1 MPKILKFTQSYC
13 SVLTLLDKAKEGGR
27 DKGVS
32 AKLLTCANFDRS
44 FSYSRFPLG
53 HLLRYGFKVISGSS
67 KGNEEQA
74 NKKKIPK
81 EYITEE
87 KKKEPQELKNKMSR

>member
-74 NKKKIPK
+74 NKKNNTQRVYHRRK
-81 EYITEE
+81 TEGA
-87 KKKEPQELKNKMSR
+87 SGT

>member
-74 NKKKIPK
+74 NKKKYPK
-81 EYITEE
+81 SISQ
-87 KKKEPQELKNKMSR
+87 KKKRRSLRNSRIK